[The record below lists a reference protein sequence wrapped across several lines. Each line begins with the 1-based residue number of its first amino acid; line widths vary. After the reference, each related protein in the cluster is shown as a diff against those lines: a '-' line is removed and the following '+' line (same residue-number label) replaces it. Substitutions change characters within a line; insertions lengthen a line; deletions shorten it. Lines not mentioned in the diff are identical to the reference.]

1 MNLLV
6 KLNFLMPIHQH
17 VLLFGLYRNSKLK
30 ELDTLTLAEKTI
42 PSLPHLESLA
52 LMFEYFPKI

>member
-1 MNLLV
+1 
-6 KLNFLMPIHQH
+6 MPIHQH